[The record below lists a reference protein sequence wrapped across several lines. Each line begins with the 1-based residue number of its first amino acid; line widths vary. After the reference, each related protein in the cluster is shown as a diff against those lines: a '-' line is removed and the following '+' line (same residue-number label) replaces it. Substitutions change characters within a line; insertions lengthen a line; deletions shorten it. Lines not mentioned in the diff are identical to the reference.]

1 MAKPNDKVLSF
12 ILILSLLLFI
22 TLVESKITIHEYSN
36 SSLSPKS
43 EIECSKVVNVKD
55 GDTCFD
61 VSHTFGL
68 GSDEFNAINPN
79 LNCTALFVAK
89 AKMSKQDLKVIQIPH
104 RLQLAA
110 GLGISLFFPSVKHR
124 GGENRIMKL
133 KSVGKRNYKILIIS

>member
-1 MAKPNDKVLSF
+1 MAKPNDKVVSF

-22 TLVESKITIHEYSN
+22 TLVESKITIHEGS
-36 SSLSPKS
+36 SPKS

-79 LNCTALFVAK
+79 LKCTALFVG
-89 AKMSKQDLKVIQIPH
+89 QWLCVD
-104 RLQLAA
+104 
-110 GLGISLFFPSVKHR
+110 GTLF
-124 GGENRIMKL
+124 
-133 KSVGKRNYKILIIS
+133 